1 MRLDT
6 RRKGNEKGLKKDK
19 QNASACVKKTT
30 IGGQALIEGIMM
42 RSPKK
47 SMMAV
52 RNPQG
57 EIVLGAGL
65 LGTYAAAAVLRSV
78 LEPKL
83 VGKQLGLDPLVTLG
97 AMYAGYRLWGIGGM
111 ILFPL
116 LAAMTVL
123 LVRKQ

>member
-1 MRLDT
+1 M
-6 RRKGNEKGLKKDK
+6 
-19 QNASACVKKTT
+19 
-30 IGGQALIEGIMM
+30 
-42 RSPKK
+42 
-47 SMMAV
+47 
-52 RNPQG
+52 
-57 EIVLGAGL
+57 
-65 LGTYAAAAVLRSV
+65 GTYAAAAVLRSV